1 MAWFVSHLL
10 FVRLSIV
17 RRSPK
22 YRTATASRHICCLCV
37 CLLLGHFQLCGGFL
51 LRVSPHGA
59 PRYAGLPPTDTPHT
73 VQLQFLPLPFPHRQR
88 GLWLFRSGAR
98 FLCVSFHLRTED
110 APRGVPF
117 KATPLQCFVG
127 GLLGGRS
134 DAARSRRHVDGGRLS
149 LF

>member
-1 MAWFVSHLL
+1 MYGVVCVTFVVFFSSIVSSLDVESHLL
-10 FVRLSIV
+10 SFFHR
-17 RRSPK
+17 
-22 YRTATASRHICCLCV
+22 
-37 CLLLGHFQLCGGFL
+37 LLGHFQLCGGFL

-134 DAARSRRHVDGGRLS
+134 DAARSRRHVDGGMLS